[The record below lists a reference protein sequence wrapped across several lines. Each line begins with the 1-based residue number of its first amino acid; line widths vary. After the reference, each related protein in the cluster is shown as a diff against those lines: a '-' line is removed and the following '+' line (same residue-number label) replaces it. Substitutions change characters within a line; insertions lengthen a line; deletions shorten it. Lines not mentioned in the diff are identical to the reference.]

1 MGTLLVRGA
10 LFALALVPAGSA
22 APALAEKALAEAA
35 PPAAVAAVMNK
46 PRYAGASWS
55 LLVSD
60 LASGRTLMA
69 LNPDQLAFTGSVRKL
84 FSVGRALQTLGAE
97 HRVETT
103 VLRRGSLGAG
113 RLAGDLVLVAG
124 GDLTFG
130 GRQPADGGVAFTAF
144 DHNDANNLGTAL
156 LTPQDPLQ
164 ALDGLARQVRQ
175 AGIRQV
181 EGDVVVDDR
190 LFPAY
195 RVPNGNLL
203 ISPIL
208 VNENMVDVSV
218 TPTAVGEP
226 ARVDW
231 RPRSAAFQVRSSVR
245 TVAAGGPAVLD
256 LSDQGRMTCRWR
268 DPCRGT
274 LSGTIPLDYRAPLSA
289 SPVAVRTFRIEDPA
303 SYARIAFHEALARAG
318 VVVRAPRLA
327 PNDPSRLQPAGSG
340 DAEQTAEAAAEQREE
355 QTVASWS
362 SAPYGALAR
371 LILKVS
377 LNLGANLSL
386 TQVGLEEGERQVK
399 GALAAER
406 RDLIRQGLSPQ
417 SFRFP
422 SNGSG
427 SPDSQATPR
436 AVVQWLEI
444 MHRSPEAAVFRA
456 ALPVLGVD
464 GSLAETGRD
473 LAARGEVMAKTGT
486 TIDATGLKA
495 QVLAGYLRSPS
506 GRDLAFALFVNDAG
520 PVSAITE
527 VAEVFEDQA
536 VITDLIRS
544 WSP

>member
-1 MGTLLVRGA
+1 MGALPVRAA
-10 LFALALVPAGSA
+10 LFALALVPSGSA

-60 LASGRTLMA
+60 LSSGRTLMA

-103 VLRRGSLGAG
+103 VLRRGPRQGG
-113 RLAGDLVLVAG
+113 RLAGDLVLVSG

-164 ALDGLARQVRQ
+164 ALDALARQVRQ
-175 AGIRQV
+175 AGISQV

-203 ISPIL
+203 ITPIL

-231 RPRSAAFQVRSSVR
+231 RPRSAAFQLKSSVR
-245 TVAAGGPAVLD
+245 TVAAGEEAVLE
-256 LSDQGRMTCRWR
+256 LSGEGRIDCRWR
-268 DPCRGT
+268 EPCTGT
-274 LSGTIPLDYRAPLSA
+274 ISGTIPLDYRAPLSG

-303 SYARIAFHEALARAG
+303 SYARIAFREALARAG
-318 VVVRAPRLA
+318 VDVQAPLEA
-327 PNDPSRLQPAGSG
+327 PNNRALLERADPG
-340 DAEQTAEAAAEQREE
+340 EAE
-355 QTVASWS
+355 QTVASWR
-362 SAPYGALAR
+362 SAPYGELAR

-386 TQVGLEEGERQVK
+386 TQVGLSEGERRVE

-422 SNGSG
+422 TNGSG
-427 SPDSQATPR
+427 SPDSQATAR
-436 AVVQWLEI
+436 AVVQWLGI
-444 MHRSPEAAVFRA
+444 MQRSPQAAVFRA

-473 LAARGEVMAKTGT
+473 LAARGKVMAKTGT
-486 TIDATGLKA
+486 TIDSSGLRA
-495 QVLAGYLRSPS
+495 QVLAGYLRSRS

-520 PVSAITE
+520 PVSAITD